1 MAYYGDIRTDY
12 GERLRMFPVDSE
24 ILPILR
30 DNLETVP
37 DRLVYYLII
46 GSGIRSGPSE

>member
-1 MAYYGDIRTDY
+1 
-12 GERLRMFPVDSE
+12 MFRVDSE

-30 DNLETVP
+30 DNLETVS